1 MSVSPYDRCLVE
13 SVGWE
18 DTNKSFK
25 KKRKRNLVTSK
36 LWMFTGF
43 HKTTAE
49 FTLKQ
54 WAGGLPQKHGQGT

>member
-1 MSVSPYDRCLVE
+1 
-13 SVGWE
+13 VGWE